1 MTIGELKTH
10 GEDHGEKKD
19 SSDFQEETPV
29 VSATWLHILKNDHQ
43 NKIIH
48 LNINRQYIDRSNI
61 PPDDT

>member
-48 LNINRQYIDRSNI
+48 LTSFK
-61 PPDDT
+61 